1 MTLPRTLPLTLE
13 TRTMADGRVVLYFPF
28 ISISD
33 IHWGT
38 RYSRAK
44 RLAHFLEHSHS
55 DRLVLAGDIID
66 GEEMM
71 KKPVWNFAPWH
82 RQGIAHI
89 LRKAANGTVVTKI
102 TGNHDEALRGRMI
115 AHGGRE
121 KAHRRLSGKALYGI
135 DIRDDAVYTDPNGQ
149 SVHIIH
155 GDLYDDMMYPDP
167 VEKRQWY
174 RRGDAVLNALYRV
187 DLWVRR
193 LPGLDHFSLAGR
205 VKAVAKIVMNFMW
218 GVDRLIADDLD
229 ASPHH
234 RRLYGHSHLGG
245 FKKTSGGKVVMNDG
259 CCVDH
264 VQAMVHDR
272 AGRWA
277 LIEWHRGHLDIRTE
291 GGARYTVDLDDL
303 GLAAARHAKPSLIED
318 VHSLRADRLLRVAYR
333 LWPSRERQAQ
343 REEIRKIAAQAR
355 LKPDFATAAQS
366 LLHEKRDSY
375 RKNPIQRHDPAI
387 LACKPGQ
394 G

>member
-1 MTLPRTLPLTLE
+1 MSLPLILE
-13 TRTMADGRVVLYFPF
+13 TRTMPDGRVVLHFPF

-55 DRLVLAGDIID
+55 DRLMLVGDIID

-115 AHGGRE
+115 VHGGRE
-121 KAHRRLSGKALYGI
+121 KAHRRLSGKAVYGV
-135 DIRDDAVYTDPNGQ
+135 DIRDEAVYTDPNGQ
-149 SVHIIH
+149 AVHIIH
-155 GDLYDDMMYPDP
+155 GDVYDDMMYPDP
-167 VEKRQWY
+167 VAKQQWY

-205 VKAVAKIVMNFMW
+205 VKAVANIVMNFMW
-218 GVDRLIADDLD
+218 GVDRLIAGDLD

-245 FKKTSGGKVVMNDG
+245 FKKTRGGKMVMNDG

-272 AGRWA
+272 AGNWA
-277 LIEWHRGHLDIRTE
+277 LIEWHRDHLDIRME
-291 GGARYTVDLDDL
+291 EGARYTVKLDDL
-303 GLAAARHAKPSLIED
+303 GLDAVRHAKPSLIED

-333 LWPSRERQAQ
+333 LWPGRERQAQ
-343 REEIRKIAAQAR
+343 LREIRDMKAQSRLNAA
-355 LKPDFATAAQS
+355 FTAAERAI
-366 LLHEKRDSY
+366 LLEKQDSY
-375 RKNPIQRHDPAI
+375 LKIPIQRHCQTI
-387 LACKPGQ
+387 LSCKPGC